1 VDAGDRARPPQA
13 GERWGTVASKE
24 SEALQTRTGIGSYH
38 QEGEGF
44 EHPMTEGFQTVLAAS
59 DEERRDLF
67 VGAST
72 RLGTAEQNIEKD
84 FWVCWTLDA
93 LFNELETGGPRLL
106 FKGGTSLSKG
116 YGLIERFSEDIDI
129 TVFREDI
136 GQAATFEELEAMS
149 GKKRNARLETI
160 KAACQEYI
168 QGPMLER
175 LSVLLQQ
182 TLKAASLNPNRARV
196 EPDPD
201 DPDRQSLLLWYPT
214 ATAEG
219 NAYIRRAIKIE
230 SGAKSA
236 LDPHAPVVVKPYI
249 ADDLP
254 NLDLAVGN
262 VTAVDPSRT
271 FWDKVIILHGLRR
284 WWDRRGELKGGG
296 QRVSRHYYDV
306 YRLLASE
313 TGQKATRDLG
323 MAEDC
328 VRHARMFFNRPDL
341 DLASAVPGSFALT
354 PHDGM
359 LTELRRDYE
368 AMSGMVFG
376 PIPTV
381 DEVVAAIAELE
392 QRINAESLA
401 S

>member
-1 VDAGDRARPPQA
+1 M
-13 GERWGTVASKE
+13 
-24 SEALQTRTGIGSYH
+24 I
-38 QEGEGF
+38 
-44 EHPMTEGFQTVLAAS
+44 EGFQTVLAAS

-67 VGAST
+67 LGAAD
-72 RLGTAEQNIEKD
+72 RLRTNEQNIEKD

-93 LFNELETGGPRLL
+93 LFNELATGGPRLL

-136 GQAATFEELEAMS
+136 GQPTTFEELEAMS
-149 GKKRNARLETI
+149 GKKRNARLEAI
-160 KAACQEYI
+160 KVACQEYI
-168 QGPMLER
+168 QGPMLQQ
-175 LSVLLQQ
+175 LSVLLQK
-182 TLKAASLNPNRARV
+182 TLKAANVNPDRARV

-201 DPDRQSLLLWYPT
+201 DHDRQSLLLWYPT
-214 ATAEG
+214 ATAKG

-254 NLDLAVGN
+254 NLDLAIGN
-262 VTAVDPSRT
+262 VTTVDPSRT
-271 FWDKVIILHGLRR
+271 FWDKVVILHGLRR

-313 TGQKATRDLG
+313 IGRKAMEDAE
-323 MAEDC
+323 MAEHC

-341 DLASAVPGSFALT
+341 DLAAAVPGSFALI

-359 LTELRRDYE
+359 LADLRRDYE

-376 PIPTV
+376 PIPSV
-381 DEVVAAIAELE
+381 DVVIGAIAGLE
-392 QRINAESLA
+392 QRINQVHTGIGKAKT
-401 S
+401 

>member
-1 VDAGDRARPPQA
+1 
-13 GERWGTVASKE
+13 
-24 SEALQTRTGIGSYH
+24 
-38 QEGEGF
+38 
-44 EHPMTEGFQTVLAAS
+44 MTEGFQTVLAAS
-59 DEERRDLF
+59 ERDRRDLF

-93 LFNELETGGPRLL
+93 LFNELEAGGPRLL

-136 GQAATFEELEAMS
+136 GQPATFEELEAMS
-149 GKKRNARLETI
+149 GKKRNARLEAI

-175 LSVLLQQ
+175 LSALLQQ
-182 TLKAASLNPNRARV
+182 TLKTANMNPNRGRV

-219 NAYIRRAIKIE
+219 DAYIRRAIKIE

-262 VTAVDPSRT
+262 VTTVDPSRT

-296 QRVSRHYYDV
+296 QRISRHYYDV

-313 TGQKATRDLG
+313 IGRKATGDVD

-328 VRHARMFFNRPDL
+328 VRHARMFFNRTDL

-359 LTELRRDYE
+359 LADLRRDYE

-381 DEVVAAIAELE
+381 DAVVAAIAELE
-392 QRINAESLA
+392 QHLNRGH
-401 S
+401 

>member
-1 VDAGDRARPPQA
+1 
-13 GERWGTVASKE
+13 
-24 SEALQTRTGIGSYH
+24 
-38 QEGEGF
+38 
-44 EHPMTEGFQTVLAAS
+44 MTEAFQTVLAAS

-67 VGAST
+67 VGAAD
-72 RLGTAEQNIEKD
+72 RLRTNEQNIEKD

-93 LFNELETGGPRLL
+93 LFNGLEVGGPRLL

-136 GQAATFEELEAMS
+136 GEPATVEELESLS
-149 GKKRNARLETI
+149 GKKRNARLEAI
-160 KAACQEYI
+160 KTACQEYI
-168 QGPMLER
+168 QSPMLEQ
-175 LSVLLQQ
+175 LSALLRRTLQ
-182 TLKAASLNPNRARV
+182 TANLNADRARV
-196 EPDPD
+196 EADPD
-201 DPDRQSLLLWYPT
+201 DPEGQSLLLWYPT
-214 ATAEG
+214 ETAEG

-236 LDPHAPVVVKPYI
+236 LDPHAPVVIKPYI
-249 ADDLP
+249 ADNLPDL
-254 NLDLAVGN
+254 NLAVGN
-262 VTAVDPSRT
+262 VTTVDPSRT
-271 FWDKVIILHGLRR
+271 FWDKVVILHGLRR
-284 WWDRRGELKGGG
+284 WWDHRGELKGGG

-313 TGQKATRDLG
+313 TGRNATENVE
-323 MAEDC
+323 MADDC

-341 DLASAVPGSFALT
+341 DLASAIPGTFTLT

-359 LTELRRDYE
+359 LADLRRDYE

-376 PIPTV
+376 PIPAV

-392 QRINAESLA
+392 QQLNRGH
-401 S
+401 

>member
-1 VDAGDRARPPQA
+1 
-13 GERWGTVASKE
+13 
-24 SEALQTRTGIGSYH
+24 
-38 QEGEGF
+38 
-44 EHPMTEGFQTVLAAS
+44 MTEGFQTVLAAS

-67 VGAST
+67 VGAAN
-72 RLGTAEQNIEKD
+72 RLRTNEQNIEKD

-93 LFNELETGGPRLL
+93 LFNELEAGGPRLL

-136 GQAATFEELEAMS
+136 GQPATFEELEALS
-149 GKKRNARLETI
+149 GKKRNARLEAI
-160 KAACQEYI
+160 KSACQTYI

-175 LSVLLQQ
+175 LSVLLRQ
-182 TLKAASLNPNRARV
+182 TLQATNLNADRARV
-196 EPDPD
+196 EADPD
-201 DPDRQSLLLWYPT
+201 DPDGQSLLLWYPT
-214 ATAEG
+214 STVEG

-236 LDPHAPVVVKPYI
+236 LDPHTPVVVKPYI
-249 ADDLP
+249 ADDLS
-254 NLDLAVGN
+254 NLDLAIGN
-262 VTAVDPSRT
+262 VTTVDPSRT
-271 FWDKVIILHGLRR
+271 FWDKIVILHGLRR
-284 WWDRRGELKGGG
+284 WWDRRGELRGGG

-306 YRLLASE
+306 YRLLASK
-313 TGQKATRDLG
+313 TGRKATEDAA

-341 DLASAVPGSFALT
+341 DLASAVPGSFVLT

-359 LTELRRDYE
+359 LADLRRDYE

-381 DEVVAAIAELE
+381 DAVVAGIGELE
-392 QRINAESLA
+392 QSINRGN
-401 S
+401 

>member
-1 VDAGDRARPPQA
+1 M
-13 GERWGTVASKE
+13 T
-24 SEALQTRTGIGSYH
+24 
-38 QEGEGF
+38 
-44 EHPMTEGFQTVLAAS
+44 TEGFQTVLAAS

-67 VGAST
+67 VGVAD
-72 RLGTAEQNIEKD
+72 RLRTNEQNIEKD

-93 LFNELETGGPRLL
+93 LFNELEADGPRLL

-136 GQAATFEELEAMS
+136 GQAATVKELESVS
-149 GKKRNARLETI
+149 GKKREVRLDAI
-160 KAACQEYI
+160 KAACQDYI
-168 QGPMLER
+168 HGPMLER

-182 TLKAASLNPNRARV
+182 TLKTANLNPNRARV
-196 EPDPD
+196 ELDTD
-201 DPDRQSLLLWYPT
+201 DPDGQSLLLWYPT

-236 LDPHAPVVVKPYI
+236 LDPHAPVVVRPYI

-262 VTAVDPSRT
+262 VTTVDPSRT
-271 FWDKVIILHGLRR
+271 FWDKVVILHGLRR
-284 WWDRRGELKGGG
+284 WWDRRGELRGGG

-313 TGQKATRDLG
+313 TGRKATEDAE
-323 MAEDC
+323 MAKDC

-359 LTELRRDYE
+359 LADLRRDYE
-368 AMSGMVFG
+368 AMSGMIFG

-381 DEVVAAIAELE
+381 DEVVVAIAELE
-392 QRINAESLA
+392 QSLNRGN
-401 S
+401 

>member
-1 VDAGDRARPPQA
+1 
-13 GERWGTVASKE
+13 
-24 SEALQTRTGIGSYH
+24 
-38 QEGEGF
+38 
-44 EHPMTEGFQTVLAAS
+44 MTEGFQTVLAAN

-67 VGAST
+67 VGAAD
-72 RLGTAEQNIEKD
+72 RLRTDEQNIEKD

-136 GQAATFEELEAMS
+136 GQPATFEELEAMS
-149 GKKRNARLETI
+149 GKKRNARLEAI
-160 KAACQEYI
+160 KDACQKYI

-175 LSVLLQQ
+175 VSVLMQQ
-182 TLKAASLNPNRARV
+182 TLKNANMNPNRARV

-201 DPDRQSLLLWYPT
+201 DPDGQSLLLWYPT
-214 ATAEG
+214 ATADG

-236 LDPHAPVVVKPYI
+236 LDPHASVIVRPYI

-254 NLDLAVGN
+254 NLDFAVGN
-262 VTAVDPSRT
+262 VTTVDPSRT
-271 FWDKVIILHGLRR
+271 FWDKVVILHGLRR
-284 WWDRRGELKGGG
+284 WWDRRGELRGGG

-313 TGQKATRDLG
+313 TGRKATKDSE

-359 LTELRRDYE
+359 LADLRRDYE

-381 DEVVAAIAELE
+381 DAVVAAIVELE
-392 QRINAESLA
+392 QRLNKA
-401 S
+401 